1 MSKQIHDIQSKIIP
15 ILKQHQ
21 VIRAGLFGS
30 LVRDDMSQGS
40 DIDILIELPADQSL
54 FDLVSLK
61 LDLEDSLKHTVDL
74 VEYPMLHPLLS
85 ERILQEEVKV
95 L

>member
-1 MSKQIHDIQSKIIP
+1 MSKQIQDIQSKIIP
-15 ILKQHQ
+15 ILKRHQ

-30 LVRDDMSQGS
+30 LVRDEMRHDS
-40 DIDILIELPADQSL
+40 DIDILIELPSDQSL
-54 FDLVSLK
+54 LDLVALK
-61 LDLEDSLKHTVDL
+61 LDLEDTLNQPVDL

-85 ERILQEEVKV
+85 DRILQEEVKV

>member
-1 MSKQIHDIQSKIIP
+1 MSRQIQDIQSKIIP
-15 ILKQHQ
+15 VLKQHQ

-30 LVRDDMSQGS
+30 LVRGEMNQES
-40 DIDILIELPADQSL
+40 DIDILIELPSDQSL
-54 FDLVSLK
+54 LDLVSLK
-61 LDLEDSLKHTVDL
+61 LDLEDILNQPVDL

-85 ERILQEEVKV
+85 NSILQEEVKV